1 MSVRLYLPRN
11 LAGLAQ
17 LAGAN
22 SGRTAL
28 HAVRVRDPGGG
39 LYRAE
44 ATDGRLLAIVQ
55 GPIPVAAYLAL
66 DETPDGGGAEAL
78 VARDDWRR
86 ALQLGDRR
94 RPVGLAADAE
104 GGLILAAGDQSLT
117 VRACDGRYPDTD
129 AVLPRHGP
137 LVAVRLNP
145 TLLGGLL
152 KLAATLNP
160 DGGVDLLFFGPGKP
174 LGLMTRNDS
183 GQTFDALLMPLV

>member
-1 MSVRLYLPRN
+1 MRLYLPRN

-17 LAGAN
+17 LAGSN

-44 ATDGRLLAIVQ
+44 VTDGRLLAVVQ
-55 GPIPVAAYLAL
+55 GAVPRACYPAL
-66 DETPDGGGAEAL
+66 DEAPDGPAEAL
-78 VARDDWRR
+78 VGRDDWRR
-86 ALQLGDRR
+86 AFQLGDRR

-104 GGLILAAGDQSLT
+104 GGLILAARDQALT
-117 VRACDGRYPDTD
+117 VRACDGRYPDVD
-129 AVLPRHGP
+129 AVLPRYGP
-137 LVAVRLNP
+137 LMAVRLNP

-152 KLAATLNP
+152 KLAAVINP

-174 LGLMTRNDS
+174 LGLMTRNDE
-183 GQTFDALLMPLV
+183 GQTLDCLLMPLV

>member
-1 MSVRLYLPRN
+1 MRLYLPRN

-28 HAVRVRDPGGG
+28 HAVRIRDPGGG

-44 ATDGRLLAIVQ
+44 VTDGRLLVVVQ
-55 GPIPVAAYLAL
+55 GAVPRACYPAL
-66 DETPDGGGAEAL
+66 DEAPGGGAEAL

-86 ALQLGDRR
+86 AFQLGDRR
-94 RPVGLAADAE
+94 RPVGLAVDAE
-104 GGLILAAGDQSLT
+104 GGLILATGDQALT

-129 AVLPRHGP
+129 AVLPQHGP
-137 LVAVRLNP
+137 LVAMRLNP

-183 GQTFDALLMPLV
+183 GQTFDALLMPLT

>member
-1 MSVRLYLPRN
+1 MRLYLPRN

-17 LAGAN
+17 LAGGNA
-22 SGRTAL
+22 GRTAL

-44 ATDGRLLAIVQ
+44 ATDGRLLAVVQ
-55 GPIPVAAYLAL
+55 GTVPRACYPAL
-66 DETPDGGGAEAL
+66 DEAADSGAEAL

-86 ALQLGDRR
+86 AFQLGDRR
-94 RPVGLAADAE
+94 RPVGLAADPE
-104 GGLILAAGDQSLT
+104 GGLILAAGDQALT
-117 VRACDGRYPDTD
+117 VRACDGRFPDTD
-129 AVLPRHGP
+129 AVLPRHGS

-183 GQTFDALLMPLV
+183 GQTFDALLMPLA

>member
-1 MSVRLYLPRN
+1 MTMRLYLPRN

-17 LAGAN
+17 LAGRN

-39 LYRAE
+39 LYRTE
-44 ATDGRLLAIVQ
+44 VTDGRLLAVVQ
-55 GPIPVAAYLAL
+55 GPMPIAAYSAL
-66 DETPDGGGAEAL
+66 DEAPDGPAEAL

-86 ALQLGDRR
+86 AFQLGDRR

-104 GGLILAAGDQSLT
+104 GGLILAAGDQALT
-117 VRACDGRYPDTD
+117 ARACDGRFPDTD

-152 KLAATLNP
+152 KLAASLNP
-160 DGGVDLLFFGPGKP
+160 DGGVDVLFFGPGKP
-174 LGLMTRNDS
+174 LSLMTRNES
-183 GQTFDALLMPLV
+183 GQTFDALLMPLS

>member
-1 MSVRLYLPRN
+1 MRLYLPHN

-17 LAGAN
+17 LAGGN

-28 HAVRVRDPGGG
+28 HAVRVRNPGGG

-44 ATDGRLLAIVQ
+44 ATDGRLLAVVQ
-55 GPIPVAAYLAL
+55 GPVPVAAYPAL
-66 DETPDGGGAEAL
+66 DEAPDSGAADAL
-78 VARDDWRR
+78 VAKDDWRR
-86 ALQLGDRR
+86 AFGLGDRR

-104 GGLILAAGDQSLT
+104 GGLTLAAGDQALT
-117 VRACDGRYPDTD
+117 ARACQSRYPDTD
-129 AVLPRHGP
+129 AMLPRHGP

-160 DGGVDLLFFGPGKP
+160 DGSVDLLFFGAGKP
-174 LGLMTRNDS
+174 LGLVTRNDE
-183 GQTFDALLMPLV
+183 GQTLDCLLMPLT